1 MTIDLRSYKSGEP
14 ITIMLPEK
22 KITFYDARV
31 SIPYNIEGL
40 LTAIP
45 SSVLFHRPSMDIT
58 IFGKDV
64 EIGDYNGQA

>member
-14 ITIMLPEK
+14 ITVMLPEK
-22 KITFYDARV
+22 TLTFFDTQV
-31 SIPYNIEGL
+31 GVPYNIEGL
-40 LTAIP
+40 LAAIP
-45 SSVLFHRPSMDIT
+45 SMFHRPSMDIT